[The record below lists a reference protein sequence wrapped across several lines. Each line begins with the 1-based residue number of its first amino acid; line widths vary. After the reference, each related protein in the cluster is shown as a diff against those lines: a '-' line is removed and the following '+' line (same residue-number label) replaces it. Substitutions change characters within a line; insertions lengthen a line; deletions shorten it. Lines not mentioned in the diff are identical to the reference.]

1 MKRVGAVFFL
11 CVLVLFVVGDSV
23 RAIADEWQST
33 FQTTSTK
40 EAIPTESS
48 TETSTE
54 VSAQST
60 NQADE
65 TTDTTSSV
73 TLESKTESDEVKE
86 YATPDPRTVSI
97 GNSTLSSS
105 LANGSYGQDIV
116 TISYEYSIT
125 VLGLAINDKPI
136 IAIQLPSEI
145 AGQINNDVTKQQ
157 DFLALLTGT
166 VSYPGTTNQDIHST
180 ANAVSLSYS
189 TVYNSVY
196 VTFPTSSLV
205 LLPGT
210 KWSVSLS
217 FDVGAMYKRG
227 ISIPAATGGSYPIR
241 GTFTDVG
248 TGLGAISIIIGN
260 NTKTGSI
267 NKSQLVLGT
276 YPVPRVTPASVNALS
291 HLQTAVTGNIQQ
303 TQDSGYNYTVQLTIN
318 HTDGTTTPIIVNN
331 IPVDSSGN
339 FNATLPSA
347 LEYGDTLS
355 SIVYAR
361 SKTNTDYIQSAASAL
376 RTVNWTINPVSA
388 VTVVGGANQLSGTAV
403 QTALGSYQ
411 VKLQINSGTIYTTSL
426 NANGSFLFSN
436 LPTFQGGESVKV
448 WIQGIST
455 RTGSSLLASSDFI
468 RTVPYPVPQISIVQ
482 KIERSNKQGNWEAAP
497 FVVTG
502 QMVRYTVTT
511 TLTNQPATWMNQQL
525 KSSIPAGLTQLS
537 AATLTKTSAAS
548 ISTPVLGVQL
558 LTDTN
563 SNTQYWYYQNTLT
576 ANNFVEANTSF
587 TLQYTGVVAEG
598 IAGQTLTFTDTIN
611 GNDGGGTAIPTQNS
625 TTSTSVKNGALRF
638 VQSPTQI
645 SFTKI
650 PVPSKRTAYSPSN
663 INSSLIIADGRVT
676 KSQWHLLVRESLAMH
691 STTTS
696 KTVNQAFAY
705 RKNGIDYPI
714 TTLASEVYAYTA
726 SDDSNVEIPWNQ
738 QNGLFLKIGP
748 DININVN
755 ESYKAELQWILS
767 DTPI

>member
-1 MKRVGAVFFL
+1 MKRVGTVLSL
-11 CVLVLFVVGDSV
+11 CVLLLFVIGDSI
-23 RAIADEWQST
+23 RATADESQT
-33 FQTTSTK
+33 ALQTTST
-40 EAIPTESS
+40 ENLNESTESS
-48 TETSTE
+48 SEMSSE
-54 VSAQST
+54 INIQST
-60 NQADE
+60 DQTEE
-65 TTDTTSSV
+65 TINSKKEVVENETVPTD
-73 TLESKTESDEVKE
+73 VKE
-86 YATPDPRTVSI
+86 YVAPDPRTVSV

-105 LANGSYGQDIV
+105 VASGSYGQDIV
-116 TISYEYSIT
+116 TISYDYSIT
-125 VLGLAINDKPI
+125 VIGLAINDKPI

-145 AGQINNDVTKQQ
+145 ANQINNDVTKQQ

-180 ANAVSLSYS
+180 TNSVSLSYS
-189 TVYNSVY
+189 NTYNSIY

-227 ISIPAATGGSYPIR
+227 ISIPAATGANYPIR

-248 TGLGAISIIIGN
+248 TGLGAISIIVGN
-260 NTKTGSI
+260 NTKTGTI
-267 NKSQLVLGT
+267 NKTQLVLGT
-276 YPVPRVTPASVNALS
+276 YPVPRVTPASVNTLS
-291 HLQTAVTGNIQQ
+291 HLQTNVTGNIQQ

-339 FNATLPSA
+339 FSTTLSSA

-361 SKTNTDYIQSAASAL
+361 SKTNTDYVQSASSTL
-376 RTVNWTINPVSA
+376 RTVSWTINPVSA
-388 VTVVGGANQLSGTAV
+388 ITVVGGATQLSGTAT
-403 QTALGSYQ
+403 QTSLGSYQ
-411 VKLQINSGTIYTTSL
+411 VKLQINNGTTYTTSL
-426 NANGSFLFSN
+426 NANGSFLFSG
-436 LPTFQGGESVKV
+436 LPTFQGGESVKI
-448 WIQGIST
+448 WIQGLST
-455 RTGSSLLASSDFI
+455 RTGAQLLASSDFI
-468 RTVPYPVPQISIVQ
+468 RTVPYPVPQISLVQ
-482 KIERSNKQGNWEAAP
+482 TIERRNAQGNWESASS
-497 FVVTG
+497 VVTG
-502 QMVRYTVTT
+502 QTVRYTLTA
-511 TLTNQPATWMNQQL
+511 TLINQPATWMNQQL

-537 AATLTKTSAAS
+537 AATLTKKSAAGV
-548 ISTPVLGVQL
+548 STPVLGVQL

-563 SNTQYWYYQNTLT
+563 SNTQYWYYQNTLA
-576 ANNFVEANTSF
+576 ANNFTEANTSF
-587 TLQYTGVVAEG
+587 ILQYTGVVADG
-598 IAGQTLTFTDTIN
+598 AVDQTLAFLDTIN
-611 GNDGGGTAIPTQNS
+611 GSDGGGTAIPTQSSIAS
-625 TTSTSVKNGALRF
+625 TTVKSGALRF

-650 PVPSKRTAYSPSN
+650 PIPNKTTAYSPSN
-663 INSSLIIADGRVT
+663 INAPLVIADGRVT
-676 KSQWHLLVRESLAMH
+676 KSQWHLLVRESQAMH

-705 RKNGIDYPI
+705 RKSGVDYPI

-726 SDDSNVEIPWNQ
+726 ADDTNVQIPWNQ

-755 ESYKAELQWILS
+755 EAYTAELQWILS